1 LAWMSIFGNSAIDQ
15 VLNHGMVALG
25 QSAIDDPS
33 MTLYLLLE
41 NYPWSKTVIAVTVFI
56 SFVFFVT
63 SADSGTVVLS
73 TLSARGGSADED
85 GPKWLRVFWG
95 VATALITSGLLFA
108 GSIDSLKSAVVL
120 TSLPFSLILLL
131 MMWGLHKAF
140 YLESQRQIAQ
150 LHSLAPV
157 SGSRLGRGGWRQRL
171 TQAVHFPSRDE
182 VYRFLEQTVRPA
194 IEEVTAV
201 FVEKGLKVVTQP
213 DPSNDSVSLEVGHGE
228 ERPFIYHVMMRG
240 YFTPTFAR
248 AGMGSKGMNNR
259 RYYRAE
265 VHLSEGSQDYDL
277 VGYTKEQ
284 VINDILDQYERHL
297 QFLHLVR

>member
-1 LAWMSIFGNSAIDQ
+1 MA
-15 VLNHGMVALG
+15 ALG

-33 MTLYLLLE
+33 MSLYLLLE
-41 NYPWSKTVIAVTVFI
+41 TYPWSKTVIAVTVFI

-73 TLSARGGSADED
+73 TLSSKGGNADED

-95 VATALITSGLLFA
+95 AMTALVTSALLFA

-140 YLESQRQIAQ
+140 YLESQKQIAQ
-150 LHSLAPV
+150 LHSLAPI
-157 SGSRLGRGGWRQRL
+157 SASRKGRGGWRQRL
-171 TQAVHFPSRDE
+171 SQAVHFPSRDE
-182 VYRFLEQTVRPA
+182 VYRFLDTTVRPA

-201 FVEKGLKVVTQP
+201 FVEKGLTVVTQP
-213 DPSNDSVSLEVGHGE
+213 DPSNDSVSLEIGHGE
-228 ERPFIYHVMMRG
+228 ERPFIYQVQMRG
-240 YFTPTFAR
+240 YFTPSFAL
-248 AGMGSKGMNNR
+248 GGIGKKEINNR

-284 VINDILDQYERHL
+284 IINDILDQYERHL
-297 QFLHLVR
+297 QFLHMVR

>member
-1 LAWMSIFGNSAIDQ
+1 M
-15 VLNHGMVALG
+15 
-25 QSAIDDPS
+25 
-33 MTLYLLLE
+33 
-41 NYPWSKTVIAVTVFI
+41 IAVTVFI

-73 TLSARGGSADED
+73 TLSSKGGNPDED

-95 VATALITSGLLFA
+95 AMTALVTSALLFA

-140 YLESQRQIAQ
+140 YLESQKQIAQ

-157 SGSRLGRGGWRQRL
+157 SGSRKGTGGWRQRL
-171 TQAVHFPSRDE
+171 SQAVHFPSRDE
-182 VYRFLEQTVRPA
+182 VYRFLETTVRPA

-201 FVEKGLKVVTQP
+201 FVEKGLNVVTQP
-213 DPSNDSVSLEVGHGE
+213 DPSNDSVSLEIGHGE
-228 ERPFIYHVMMRG
+228 EHPFVYQVQMRG
-240 YFTPTFAR
+240 YFTPSFAR
-248 AGMGSKGMNNR
+248 GGMGSKQLNNR

-265 VHLSEGSQDYDL
+265 VHLREGSQDYDL

-284 VINDILDQYERHL
+284 IINDILDQYERHL

>member
-1 LAWMSIFGNSAIDQ
+1 
-15 VLNHGMVALG
+15 
-25 QSAIDDPS
+25 
-33 MTLYLLLE
+33 
-41 NYPWSKTVIAVTVFI
+41 VIAVTVFI

-73 TLSARGGSADED
+73 TLSAKGGNPDED

-95 VATALITSGLLFA
+95 AMTALVTSALLFS
-108 GSIDSLKSAVVL
+108 GSIDALKSAVVL
-120 TSLPFSLILLL
+120 TSLPFSMILLL

-140 YLESQRQIAQ
+140 YLES
-150 LHSLAPV
+150 H
-157 SGSRLGRGGWRQRL
+157 
-171 TQAVHFPSRDE
+171 E
-182 VYRFLEQTVRPA
+182 VYRFMDTTVRPA

-201 FVEKGLKVVTQP
+201 FVEKGLNVVTQP
-213 DPSNDSVSLEVGHGE
+213 DPAHDSVSLEIGHGE
-228 ERPFIYHVMMRG
+228 LHPFIYQVQMRG
-240 YFTPTFAR
+240 YFTPSFAR
-248 AGMGSKGMNNR
+248 GGMGSKQLNNR

-284 VINDILDQYERHL
+284 IINDILDQYERHM